1 MLVTRRAH
9 DALIAAKD
17 QTIARLQDEVCWLRR
32 MIQPDRRLSPKIH
45 VEADAVLEGR
55 QEQVPEE
62 DPAKTAVDSE
72 AARLLS
78 GNY

>member
-1 MLVTRRAH
+1 MLVSRRAH

-32 MIQPDRRLSPKIH
+32 MIQPDRKLAPEINI
-45 VEADAVLEGR
+45 EADLVLEGR
-55 QEQVPEE
+55 QDQVSTE
-62 DPAKTAVDSE
+62 AKEALDSE
-72 AARLLS
+72 AARILS